1 MWYVLRYYQKA
12 EGRCD
17 RVSPSPLEDSAG
29 TEWGQLHSLFQDN
42 DSDSL

>member
-1 MWYVLRYYQKA
+1 MFCGIIRKLKA
-12 EGRCD
+12 D
-17 RVSPSPLEDSAG
+17 VIMSPSPLEDSAG